1 MPVSVH
7 AGVPLTATGDVVE
20 TKILDLEASLVV
32 QFTVVLVVPILVT
45 EIAEMIGAV
54 VSTTGGVELPIPG
67 TFTQF

>member
-1 MPVSVH
+1 MV
-7 AGVPLTATGDVVE
+7 ATGEVVE
-20 TKILDLEASLVV
+20 TKIFELAPSLVV